1 MKRTGHVPFMKLQVG
16 FIVLVAFGLV
26 LWATFQSGSFGC
38 GREENITLRFPS
50 VGGLEEGSTVRLN
63 GVPVGIVRKIA
74 LRPGDN
80 EVHVILGVDTG
91 TRARLHQGSEARITT
106 VGFLSE
112 LYVAL
117 DSGDPKAPRITADDQ
132 IGTGLVAD
140 PQEMM
145 AQVKGMAD
153 SLDVLLANLNRAGR
167 RFAQGRGTLGKLSED
182 EGLYDQIV
190 TLSKNANTLTKQMT
204 ESQKEL
210 TDRLVALS
218 TSLDSLSWR
227 MQHGDN
233 SVARLLQSDELY
245 NHLASTTARVD
256 SVLAVLQAGKGT
268 FGQMLSD
275 STLYDDTKALM
286 GSMKRL
292 MREIEKNPKKYL
304 KFSIF

>member
-16 FIVLVAFGLV
+16 IVVLAAFGLL
-26 LWATFQSGSFGC
+26 LWATFQSGSFRL
-38 GREENITLRFPS
+38 GREERVTLRFRS
-50 VGGLEEGSTVRLN
+50 VGGLETGSVVRLN
-63 GVPVGIVRKIA
+63 GVPVGMVRDIS
-74 LRPGDN
+74 LRPSDN
-80 EVHVILGVDTG
+80 DVHVTLGVKNG
-91 TRARLHQGSEARITT
+91 TRARLHQGASARITT

-117 DSGDPKAPRITADDQ
+117 STGDESKPAITSDEEIQAG
-132 IGTGLVAD
+132 IVAD
-140 PQEMM
+140 PQELM
-145 AQVKGMAD
+145 AEAKGMAD

-167 RFAQGRGTLGKLSED
+167 RFGRGEGTLGRLSQD

-190 TLSKNANTLTKQMT
+190 TLSKNANTLTKQMS

-210 TDRLVALS
+210 TTRLVSLS
-218 TSLDSLSWR
+218 SSLDSLTWR
-227 MQHGDN
+227 MQHGSN
-233 SVARLLQSDELY
+233 SVARLLNDEALY
-245 NHLASTTARVD
+245 NNLASTTARVD
-256 SVLAVLQAGKGT
+256 SVLSILESGKGT

-292 MREIEKNPKKYL
+292 MSEIEKNPKKYL